1 MRSNNKELKVIVLD
15 SGIEIKEI
23 DNVKI
28 IRIKSD
34 NYNLL
39 VLKDYWPVVGEVTG
53 SISIE
58 GETNH
63 RYNNIKGFYSLSRN
77 VFYLIINER
86 MDPEEIEEEETE

>member
-1 MRSNNKELKVIVLD
+1 MQSNNKELKVIVLD

-39 VLKDYWPVVGEVTG
+39 VLKDYWPVVGEING

-58 GETNH
+58 GERNTK
-63 RYNNIKGFYSLSRN
+63 YENINGFYSLSRN
-77 VFYLIINER
+77 LFYLIIKDKGE
-86 MDPEEIEEEETE
+86 